1 MQGVRR
7 MAGLVLV
14 LALAAP
20 APWPALAQ
28 RADTQHAASQ
38 GVPAQPEPPVDASA
52 GAAGAVG
59 AGAAPGHHRRHHAA
73 SNQPAQEVPP
83 DQDQAPS
90 GMAAQL
96 AAWVTQ
102 AGDNGARPFA
112 IVDKLG
118 AQVFVFD
125 ADGRLLGGAPVL
137 VGLARGDDSPAGV
150 GDKALAAISPGE
162 RTTPAG
168 RFVAGFGPAS
178 GGKTVIWVDY
188 ADAISLHPVV
198 TTNPK
203 EHRLTRIKSSAPEDH
218 RISFGCINV
227 PARFYETV
235 VLKAFAGGSAIVYI
249 LPDTR
254 PLEDVFPAFAA
265 TMPASAVADYAE
277 QAAARPAQFDA
288 VQASDAQP
296 AAAVEPSAAPDQ
308 AVETQPA
315 PAAGDPAA
323 ADPPAAPPAA
333 KKPPQHARRRHHAAS
348 PAQ

>member
-1 MQGVRR
+1 
-7 MAGLVLV
+7 
-14 LALAAP
+14 
-20 APWPALAQ
+20 
-28 RADTQHAASQ
+28 
-38 GVPAQPEPPVDASA
+38 
-52 GAAGAVG
+52 
-59 AGAAPGHHRRHHAA
+59 
-73 SNQPAQEVPP
+73 
-83 DQDQAPS
+83 
-90 GMAAQL
+90 MAAQL

-118 AQVFVFD
+118 AKVFVFD

-137 VGLARGDDSPAGV
+137 VGLARGDDFPAGI
-150 GDKALAAISPGE
+150 GDKALAAIRPGE

-203 EHRLTRIKSSAPEDH
+203 EHRLTRIKSSTPDDH

-227 PARFYETV
+227 PARFYEAV

-265 TMPASAVADYAE
+265 TMQASAVADYAD
-277 QAAARPAQFDA
+277 QAAARPAQVDA
-288 VQASDAQP
+288 GDAQP
-296 AAAVEPSAAPDQ
+296 AAAIQPSADPDQ

-315 PAAGDPAA
+315 QAVDDPAA
-323 ADPPAAPPAA
+323 ADPPGAPATA
-333 KKPPQHARRRHHAAS
+333 KTPPQHARRRHHGAPSAH
-348 PAQ
+348 

>member
-7 MAGLVLV
+7 MASLALV

-28 RADTQHAASQ
+28 GADPQGAQAQ
-38 GVPAQPEPPVDASA
+38 GVEAQPEPPVDASA
-52 GAAGAVG
+52 VATGAVSVGAAVS
-59 AGAAPGHHRRHHAA
+59 HHRRHHAA
-73 SNQPAQEVPP
+73 SNQPSQKVPS

-96 AAWVTQ
+96 AAWVAQ

-118 AQVFVFD
+118 AKLFVFD

-137 VGLARGDDSPAGV
+137 VGLARGDDSSSGI
-150 GDKALAAISPGE
+150 GDKALAAIRPDE

-168 RFVAGFGPAS
+168 RFVAGFGPAR

-203 EHRLTRIKSSAPEDH
+203 EHRLTRIKSSTPEDH

-227 PARFYETV
+227 PARFYEAV

-277 QAAARPAQFDA
+277 QAAAQPAQFDA
-288 VQASDAQP
+288 VQAGDPQP
-296 AAAVEPSAAPDQ
+296 AAAIQPSTDPDQ

-315 PAAGDPAA
+315 QAAGDPAA
-323 ADPPAAPPAA
+323 ADPPAAPAAA
-333 KKPPQHARRRHHAAS
+333 KKPPQRTRRRHHGALL
-348 PAQ
+348 AQ